1 MFSSA
6 RDKIINSFHFTDI
19 SNQRKKDF
27 EILTHLKCNLIR
39 VKIKPLKVLG
49 ADVISPEK
57 ASQIFF
63 YGFRLFFFTEFVGRS
78 LSFLFLPFFA
88 ILEVN
93 NV

>member
-6 RDKIINSFHFTDI
+6 RDKIINSIHFTDT
-19 SNQRKKDF
+19 SNQGKKDF

-57 ASQIFF
+57 SISDFLLWFQ
-63 YGFRLFFFTEFVGRS
+63 GFFTEFVGRS